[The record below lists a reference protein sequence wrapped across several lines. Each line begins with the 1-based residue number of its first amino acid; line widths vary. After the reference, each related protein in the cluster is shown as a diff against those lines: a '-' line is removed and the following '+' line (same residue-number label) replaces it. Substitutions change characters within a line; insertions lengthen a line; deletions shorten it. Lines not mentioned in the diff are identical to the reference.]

1 MAYLGRKPKNLYDFF
16 NLMHLLEDKFG
27 AQKFYGGP
35 SIYRGLIMSLG
46 RKMNELHKKL
56 IDINELSRDAA
67 IETGRAY
74 INTVA
79 LYTPPIMG
87 KKPPS
92 KRSKD
97 GKKLYNRKI
106 SYLPAEIKKGGRN
119 KFYAQDVEALRE
131 KKLFRVTVAKSKTN
145 VKAKYF
151 KKNNRATK
159 AAAVIHMRFL
169 ARASWGASLEE
180 VEGMKGA
187 KIPPNISN
195 VMSKN
200 KTMQQKAKANNKIV
214 LYSDRGFYG
223 IRIENHSGIDEG
235 GWFKIA
241 DKKARQA
248 ASKVERRRI
257 NQLKRRLERY

>member
-1 MAYLGRKPKNLYDFF
+1 MGYGGNILEPNYIKSWERRFTEELLKDGTIKSINQLRRRIGLKFKQLNNLYK
-16 NLMHLLEDKFG
+16 EI
-27 AQKFYGGP
+27 QKSSKY
-35 SIYRGLIMSLG
+35 
-46 RKMNELHKKL
+46 
-56 IDINELSRDAA
+56 SRDAA
-67 IETGRAY
+67 IEMARAY

-79 LYTPPIMG
+79 LYTPPMMG

-119 KFYAQDVEALRE
+119 RFFGQDVEALRE

-145 VKAKYF
+145 IKAKYF

-169 ARASWGASLEE
+169 ARASWGASIEE

-195 VMSKN
+195 VLSKN
-200 KTMQQKAKANNKIV
+200 KTIQAKTKANNKISI
-214 LYSDRGFYG
+214 YQDRGFYG
-223 IRIENHSGIDEG
+223 VKIQNNSGIDEG

-241 DKKARQA
+241 DKRAREAAYKIEKKRMKQMERIKA
-248 ASKVERRRI
+248 
-257 NQLKRRLERY
+257 